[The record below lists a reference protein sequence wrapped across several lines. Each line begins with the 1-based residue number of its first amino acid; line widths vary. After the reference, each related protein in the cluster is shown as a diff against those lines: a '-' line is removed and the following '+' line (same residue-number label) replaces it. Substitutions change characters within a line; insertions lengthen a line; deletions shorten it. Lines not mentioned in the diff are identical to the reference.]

1 MAVKKIE
8 ISNAVKLVNILQHK
22 LLKIILQF
30 GNYYL
35 KQSKLVS
42 RHHIWAHEGY

>member
-8 ISNAVKLVNILQHK
+8 ISNAVLVNILQHK

-30 GNYYL
+30 GKYYL

-42 RHHIWAHEGY
+42 RHHIWAHEGS